1 MSHGLWDTQ
10 EYLRQIGETLQVKQ
24 RLKKKEANYIAAA
37 LQAIYE
43 GIDANVALHVKG
55 GKGQSRSIKERKASD
70 NKAMALGWVAEAMC
84 LGVSE
89 ADACLAAEEHFGINS
104 EALQTYRGSKKSNR
118 DPHFKLALSRKLK
131 C

>member
-43 GIDANVALHVKG
+43 GKDANVALHVKG
-55 GKGQSRSIKERKASD
+55 GKGQSRSIKER
-70 NKAMALGWVAEAMC
+70 MVC
-84 LGVSE
+84 
-89 ADACLAAEEHFGINS
+89 
-104 EALQTYRGSKKSNR
+104 
-118 DPHFKLALSRKLK
+118 PHKVVQFE